1 MDILPIQASSVP
13 CERVFS
19 SAKET
24 MTPCRNHISTKM
36 MEALQILKYSLRYGR
51 DLNFTEGLNW
61 GDELTK
67 MESSH
72 RVHLHIPEHLLLIL
86 VMLPLILTL
95 MLMIVFNYILNMLSY
110 CRSALPLNKYIVLA
124 KLLKLVI
131 SRGLSHSRTASSH
144 R

>member
-24 MTPCRNHISTKM
+24 MTPRRNHISTKM
-36 MEALQILKYSLRYGR
+36 MEALQILKYSLQYGR

-61 GDELTK
+61 DDELTE

-72 RVHLHIPEHLLLIL
+72 RVHLHIPEDFDSF
-86 VMLPLILTL
+86 
-95 MLMIVFNYILNMLSY
+95 IVN
-110 CRSALPLNKYIVLA
+110 IVDA
-124 KLLKLVI
+124 
-131 SRGLSHSRTASSH
+131 ASDSDSDVDDSV
-144 R
+144 